1 MAGNRRHGR
10 RHDRRGVGVA
20 QPMTGANSLLLKAA
34 PFLFIL
40 TWASGFPITRFGLEF
55 TEPFTLLWIR
65 SAIVVVIVSIYAAIV
80 RAPWPDKKEIAHI
93 AVVGVTLQC
102 LYLGAMFSALGEGV
116 SQGVAALVAGMQPL
130 LTAAVVGITL
140 GERVSRIQWAGFVLG
155 FAGLFIVL
163 SERLGIGTATTAG
176 FIFSGLTP
184 IFITAA
190 SLYQKKYCA
199 NSDLRIVMIVQQTA
213 AGFCNL
219 CIAMAIESSDIA
231 WGAEVIFVW
240 AWLVVIL
247 TIGATNLLYLMLR
260 HGETS
265 RVSSLFYLTPPT
277 AVFLGWV
284 SYDET
289 MGIAA
294 MSGFLVSVAGV
305 FLVTRTPRDGT

>member
-1 MAGNRRHGR
+1 
-10 RHDRRGVGVA
+10 
-20 QPMTGANSLLLKAA
+20 MTGANSTLLKAA

-65 SAIVVVIVSIYAAIV
+65 SAIIVMVVGLYALIV
-80 RAPWPDKKEIAHI
+80 RVPWPNGREIAHI
-93 AVVGVTLQC
+93 AVVGITLQC
-102 LYLGAMFSALGEGV
+102 LYLGAMFSALGEGI

-130 LTAAVVGITL
+130 LTAAIVGLTL
-140 GERVSRIQWAGFVLG
+140 GEKVTRVQWAGFTLG

-163 SERLGIGTATTAG
+163 SERLGIGTATSAG
-176 FIFSGLTP
+176 FILSGLTP

-213 AGFCNL
+213 AGICNF
-219 CIAMAIESSDIA
+219 CIAMAMESGDVA
-231 WGAEVIFVW
+231 WSAEIVFVW

-260 HGETS
+260 HGEAS

-277 AVFLGWV
+277 AVLLGWIT
-284 SYDET
+284 YGET
-289 MGIAA
+289 MGIVA
-294 MSGFLVSVAGV
+294 MGGFLVAVAGV
-305 FLVTRTPRDGT
+305 FLVTRTPKDAA